1 MALAPITSGTV
12 PVLPDAELNG
22 QSEGEFICVRN
33 SNIPTT
39 GKTPISIVPTLESS
53 TGDYESAAPTYPG
66 EDTRPTSEKELRAWY
81 AYAWA
86 AEPYVV

>member
-22 QSEGEFICVRN
+22 QSE
-33 SNIPTT
+33 
-39 GKTPISIVPTLESS
+39 VPTLESS

-66 EDTRPTSEKELRAWY
+66 EDTRPTSEKELRA
-81 AYAWA
+81 
-86 AEPYVV
+86 